1 MVIDGYDIKPGANLT
16 GANLEGANL
25 EGANLTGADLTEAHL
40 EGANLFEANLEGAN
54 LTGADLIRANLTE
67 ANLFEANLTGANL
80 TRAILEGADLEGA
93 DLRGAI
99 LTRAILFGAILFE
112 ANLTGANLTRADLAG
127 ADLEGANLTGADLA
141 GAILPQALSLQFCL
155 ALNSDIEGAITNV
168 NQLLNLIKNNENNKE
183 ESNIYKGHL
192 KWIEDNMEELIRN
205 NHITDQDKGS
215 IDDHNESRDLARL
228 AQCSKDTNITTDKEG
243 SSKGLTGVVRLL
255 CVEGVLKPNDKGQE
269 K

>member
-16 GANLEGANL
+16 GTNL

-67 ANLFEANLTGANL
+67 ANLFEANL
-80 TRAILEGADLEGA
+80 
-93 DLRGAI
+93 
-99 LTRAILFGAILFE
+99 
-112 ANLTGANLTRADLAG
+112 
-127 ADLEGANLTGADLA
+127 EGANLTEADLA

-205 NHITDQDKGS
+205 NHITDKDKGS

-228 AQCSKDTNITTDKEG
+228 AQCSKDTKITTDKEG
-243 SSKGLTGVVRLL
+243 SSEGLTGVVRLL